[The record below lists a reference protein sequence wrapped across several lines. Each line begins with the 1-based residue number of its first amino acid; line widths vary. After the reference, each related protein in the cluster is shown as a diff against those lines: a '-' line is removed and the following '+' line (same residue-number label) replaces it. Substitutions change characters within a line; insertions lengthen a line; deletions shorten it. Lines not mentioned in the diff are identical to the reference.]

1 MLVHLRARVV
11 VWLCIPPHFYTRNT
25 ATQLCACK
33 TIFSDEITFICLHI
47 FPSMHRTYMY
57 IDVRADT
64 PLCRSKPAWQPKLHT
79 EDRLFT
85 KSHKAPFSKRTVS
98 LFLLFCRRVLHEL
111 LFKHKITGF
120 SEKGFAYYSVLSIT
134 LFRTV
139 LRSRK
144 LNSCRTTTCLIWYSR
159 RIFFCPHLFK
169 LRKKIYCRG
178 MEMNGTA
185 LSTQTTRLSVHFLS
199 NFLIA
204 SRGE

>member
-11 VWLCIPPHFYTRNT
+11 VWLCIPTHFYTRNT

-33 TIFSDEITFICLHI
+33 NIFSDEITFICLHI

-57 IDVRADT
+57 IDARADT
-64 PLCRSKPAWQPKLHT
+64 PLCRSKPAWQPELHT

-134 LFRTV
+134 LCFVRFCVRGNWTPVARQLVWFGIREESSFV
-139 LRSRK
+139 LISLSFGRRSIVLEWRWMG
-144 LNSCRTTTCLIWYSR
+144 LLCL
-159 RIFFCPHLFK
+159 HK
-169 LRKKIYCRG
+169 LRG
-178 MEMNGTA
+178 
-185 LSTQTTRLSVHFLS
+185 FL
-199 NFLIA
+199 FTFY
-204 SRGE
+204 RTFW